1 MKTLA
6 IRMRQHN
13 ESALRIARFLEEHN
27 AVARV
32 NYPGLMSHPQHNRAG
47 ELFDGFSGMMSF
59 EPKGGREAAELFMKN
74 VSIPII
80 APSLG
85 GVESLLTRPAAT
97 SHSGM
102 SAEDRKRLGITDGL
116 IRASIGVESTEDLIE
131 DFGTALDA
139 IRRVPVVPEGGS

>member
-6 IRMRQHN
+6 LRMKQHN
-13 ESALRIARFLEEHN
+13 ESALKVARFLEEHD
-27 AVARV
+27 AVAKV

-47 ELFDGFSGMMSF
+47 ELFDGFSGMLSF
-59 EPKGGREAAELFMKN
+59 EPKGGKNAAEQFMKN

-80 APSLG
+80 TVSLG

-102 SAEDRKRLGITDGL
+102 SSEDRKKLGITDGL
-116 IRASIGVESTEDLIE
+116 IRVSIGIEATEDLIE
-131 DFGTALDA
+131 DFGNAFEA
-139 IRRVPVVPEGGS
+139 IRTIASIH

>member
-6 IRMRQHN
+6 LRMKHQN
-13 ESALRIARFLEEHN
+13 ESALKIARFLEEHN
-27 AVARV
+27 TVAKV

-47 ELFDGFSGMMSF
+47 QLFAGFSGMLSF
-59 EPKGGREAAELFMKN
+59 EPKGGKTAAEQFMKN
-74 VSIPII
+74 VSIPIV

-102 SAEDRKRLGITDGL
+102 SAEDRKKLGITDGL
-116 IRASIGVESTEDLIE
+116 IRVSIGIEATDDLIE
-131 DFGTALDA
+131 DFAGAFEA
-139 IRRVPVVPEGGS
+139 IRTIASIP

>member
-6 IRMRQHN
+6 LRMKHQN
-13 ESALRIARFLEEHN
+13 ESALKIARFLEEHN
-27 AVARV
+27 AVAKV
-32 NYPGLMSHPQHNRAG
+32 NYPGLMSHPQHSRAG
-47 ELFDGFSGMMSF
+47 QLFDGFSGMLSF
-59 EPKGGREAAELFMKN
+59 EPKGGKTAAEQFMKN

-102 SAEDRKRLGITDGL
+102 SAEDRKKLGITEGL
-116 IRASIGVESTEDLIE
+116 IRVSIGIEATDDLVEDFAEAFETIRTVASI
-131 DFGTALDA
+131 
-139 IRRVPVVPEGGS
+139 P